1 MGKYAHNLDNLEE
14 EIFEIIPMSFLSSP
28 VFEKEILKSQYG
40 VQWSILV
47 GLGLTLKESLEGK
60 DAVTKVKIK
69 SICRSLIQDGAPS
82 IYKFISFLVKSY
94 CENNNKKINLKKIRA
109 TLFSIGVLNTPEID
123 IYSEDAP
130 FANNLTIEITKWNEI
145 KDAICRLENEC
156 RYAETTMDF
165 QNLGNSCRYLLIKV
179 AQMVYDSQK
188 HNTVTE
194 TGVEI
199 GKNDAEEML
208 SSYFDFSLKGKH
220 NKYLKAY
227 AKATNDLAN
236 KLTHDMSAT
245 KKDMLLAVS
254 ATINL
259 IYIVGTIG
267 DKFNQESFM

>member
-1 MGKYAHNLDNLEE
+1 MGQYVHDLDNLEE
-14 EIFEIIPMSFLSSP
+14 EVFETIPVSFLSSP
-28 VFEKEILKSQYG
+28 VFEEEILKSQYG
-40 VQWSILV
+40 IQWRLLV

-69 SICRSLIQDGAPS
+69 SMCRSLIQDGAPS
-82 IYKFISFLVKSY
+82 IYKFISFLVKCY
-94 CENNNKKINLKKIRA
+94 CEKNNKKINLKKIRA

-130 FANNLTIEITKWNEI
+130 FTNNLAKEITKWKEI

-156 RYAETTMDF
+156 QYAKNTMDF
-165 QNLGNSCRYLLIKV
+165 QNLGNSCRHLLIKV

-188 HNTVTE
+188 HNNVTE

-208 SSYFDFSLKGKH
+208 SSFFDYSLKGKH

-267 DKFNQESFM
+267 DKFNQECFV